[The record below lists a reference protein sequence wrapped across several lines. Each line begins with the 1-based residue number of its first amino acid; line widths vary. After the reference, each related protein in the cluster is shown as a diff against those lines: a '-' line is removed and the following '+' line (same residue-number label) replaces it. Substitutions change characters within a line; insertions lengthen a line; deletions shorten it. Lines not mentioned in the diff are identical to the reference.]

1 MRTPLS
7 RRAVGAG
14 ALAVALAG
22 SALALPAL
30 AADPVLLS
38 QGRPVAA
45 SSVENP
51 DYTPPTA
58 AVDGDLGTRWSSAAS
73 DDEWI
78 SVDLGA
84 VATIDR
90 VELAWEA
97 AYGTAYTIQ
106 VSDDGS
112 AWSDAAS
119 VTGGDGGTDVVAVGA
134 SGRYLRVQGVDR
146 ATGYGYS
153 LWELQVFGTPGTG
166 PTPEP
171 TPDPTGGPTPE
182 PAPDPTGGPGTCDD
196 ADAALDRP
204 VTASSVEGPW
214 AAANA
219 VDGDPGTRWSSAASD
234 DEWIQVDLG
243 AVTDL
248 CGVDLTWE
256 TAYGRGYEI
265 RVSDD
270 GTTWSTAAT
279 VTDGDGGHDA
289 VALDAAG
296 RYVRVQ
302 GVERATGWGY
312 SLFELEVH
320 VGEATDPTDPT
331 DPVET
336 GGDLGPNVH
345 VYDATTPTQQIQ
357 AELDAAFTQQESDQF
372 GEGRHQFLFKPG
384 TYPVHAHV
392 GFYTSVS
399 GAGRDP
405 DDVDVTGGVWADAQW
420 FNGNATQNFWRSV
433 ENLKITPSTGDDR
446 WAVSQAAPMRRVHV
460 DGALSLHSSWYGW
473 ASGGFI
479 ADSKIEGQVN
489 GYTQQQWYTRDSN
502 LAGGW
507 DGTLWNMTY
516 SGVLNAPPTTFPDP
530 AVTTLDTTGVI
541 REKPY
546 LYWDEQADDW
556 AVLVPELRDGT
567 RGTTWENGSTPGESI
582 PLDDFYVAT
591 PDDAEW
597 KINAALDQ
605 RLHVLFTPG
614 VYRLA
619 DTIEVTKPDTVVLG
633 LGYATIIPTAGQTAM
648 TVADV
653 DGVKIAALL
662 FDAGETESPAMLQVG
677 PDGSSAD
684 HADDPISIHDVFV
697 RVGGAVAGKVESGI
711 VVNADDT
718 IIDHIWSWRGDHGE
732 GIGWDVN
739 TADHGLVVD
748 GDDVSGYG
756 LFVEHYQKENTLWN
770 GERGRTIFYQNE
782 LPYDPPS
789 VEEWTHDGIR
799 GYAAYKVADHVREH
813 EAWGLGSYCVFT
825 TDASITVD
833 NGFEVPDTPGVRMHS
848 LLTVSLGGAGTY
860 AHVINGVGPQ
870 ASGTETIPAKVPF
883 YSNGTTG

>member
-1 MRTPLS
+1 MRSPIPA
-7 RRAVGAG
+7 RAVGAG
-14 ALAVALAG
+14 AMALALLG
-22 SALALPAL
+22 GTLALPAL
-30 AADPVLLS
+30 AAGPDLLS
-38 QGRPVAA
+38 QGAPVTA

-51 DYTPPTA
+51 DYTPAAA

-73 DDEWI
+73 DDQWI
-78 SVDLGA
+78 QVDLGE

-90 VELAWEA
+90 VELTWEA
-97 AYGTAYTIQ
+97 AYGTAYTVQ
-106 VSDDGS
+106 VSDDG
-112 AWSDAAS
+112 ATWSDAAT
-119 VTGGDGGTDVVAVGA
+119 VTDGDGGTDVVDVGA
-134 SGRYLRVQGVDR
+134 SGRYLRLQGVDR

-153 LWELQVFGTPGTG
+153 LWELQVFGTLGAD
-166 PTPEP
+166 PEP
-171 TPDPTGGPTPE
+171 TPDPTDEPTTDPT
-182 PAPDPTGGPGTCDD
+182 PDPTGEPGTCDD
-196 ADAALDRP
+196 GNAALDRP
-204 VTASSVEGPW
+204 ATASSTEGPW
-214 AAANA
+214 AAGYA
-219 VDGDPGTRWSSAASD
+219 VDGDTGTRWSSEPSD

-243 AVTDL
+243 SVVDV
-248 CGVDLTWE
+248 CGVDLSWE
-256 TAYGRGYEI
+256 AAYGSAYEV
-265 RVSDD
+265 RLSDD
-270 GTTWSTAAT
+270 GSSWTTAAT
-279 VTDGDGGHDA
+279 VTDGDGGDDTVA
-289 VALDAAG
+289 VDGSG
-296 RYVRVQ
+296 RYVRIA
-302 GVERATGWGY
+302 GVDRATGYGY
-312 SLFELEVH
+312 SLWELVVH
-320 VGEATDPTDPT
+320 TGEATDPTDP
-331 DPVET
+331 PMGSVET

-345 VYDATTPTQQIQ
+345 VYDASTPTQDIQ

-372 GEGRHQFLFKPG
+372 GEGRYQFLFKPG
-384 TYPVHAHV
+384 TYDVQAHV

-420 FNGNATQNFWRSV
+420 FGGNATQNFWRSV
-433 ENLKITPSTGDDR
+433 ENLKITPFTGDDR

-460 DGALSLHSSWYGW
+460 DGNLSIHSSAYGW

-516 SGVLNAPPTTFPDP
+516 SGVENAPPTTFPEP
-530 AVTTLDTTGVI
+530 AVTTLEHTGVI

-546 LYWDEQADDW
+546 LYWDESAGDW
-556 AVLVPELRDGT
+556 AVFVPELRENT

-582 PLDDFYVAT
+582 PLDEFYVAQ
-591 PDDAEW
+591 PDDEEW

-605 RLHVLFTPG
+605 GLNVLFTPG

-619 DTIEVTKPDTVVLG
+619 DTVEVTQPDTVVLG
-633 LGYATIIPTAGQTAM
+633 LGYATIIPTAGRTAM

-653 DGVKIAALL
+653 DGVKVASIL

-677 PDGSSAD
+677 SAGSSAD

-697 RVGGAVAGKVESGI
+697 RVGGAVAGKVESAI
-711 VVNADDT
+711 VVDADDT

-739 TADHGLVVD
+739 TADHGLVVN
-748 GDDVSGYG
+748 GDDVSAYG
-756 LFVEHYQKENTLWN
+756 LFVEHYQKYNTLWN

-789 VEEWTHDGIR
+789 VEDWTHDGIR
-799 GYAAYKVADHVREH
+799 GWAAYKVADDVTEH

-825 TDASITVD
+825 TDDSITVD

-848 LLTVSLGGAGTY
+848 LLTVSLGGAGVY
-860 AHVINGVGPQ
+860 EHVINGVGPQ
-870 ASGTETIPAKVPF
+870 ASGTETVPAKVPF
-883 YSNGTTG
+883 YSDGATG